1 MVSGGLVET
10 KRPLVRRFSA
20 LAGNQ
25 FQGSRHSDLHQEPS
39 GGYFPRVQED
49 IQMINRCL
57 AVGFLVMA
65 VFAMTLPAVAQT
77 NSMPMR
83 TPDGQPDISGTF
95 TFRTLTPLQRPS
107 VLGDNETLS
116 EEEAAEFEQAERIR
130 LNRDLFDPESG
141 APSAGYQPRAE
152 GGVLSY
158 NEFWYERGVELTSD
172 KRTSLIVDPPNGR
185 LPPQTPEAQQAS
197 REAQADRA
205 AHRYDSYENRSL
217 FDRCIMGFN
226 AGPPMTSGAYNNNV
240 QILQTPGYVT
250 ILNEMVH
257 NARIIPL
264 DGRDHVDLPQFSG
277 SSRGHW
283 EGDTLVIETTN
294 FRGGQ
299 SRGSGPN
306 MDLVERFTRIDPDTV
321 AYEFTVIDETVYTRP
336 WTAMMPLRRIDGPLY
351 EYACHEGNIGMYG
364 ILAGARVQEAKGI
377 PLRP

>member
-1 MVSGGLVET
+1 
-10 KRPLVRRFSA
+10 
-20 LAGNQ
+20 
-25 FQGSRHSDLHQEPS
+25 
-39 GGYFPRVQED
+39 
-49 IQMINRCL
+49 MINRCL
-57 AVGFLVMA
+57 AVGFPVIA
-65 VFAMTLPAVAQT
+65 VFVLTLPAVAQT

-95 TFRTLTPLQRPS
+95 TFRTLTPLQRPTAF
-107 VLGDNETLS
+107 GDNETLS
-116 EEEAAEFEQAERIR
+116 EEEAAEFEQAERTR
-130 LNRDLFDPESG
+130 LNRDLFDPETG
-141 APSAGYQPRAE
+141 APSAGYQPRAQ

-172 KRTSLIVDPPNGR
+172 KRTALIVDPPDGR
-185 LPPQTPEAQQAS
+185 LPPQTPEARQANLD
-197 REAQADRA
+197 AQTDRA
-205 AHRYDSYENRSL
+205 EHRYDSYENRSL

-226 AGPPMTSGAYNNNV
+226 SGPPMTSSAYNNNV
-240 QILQTPGYVT
+240 QIFQTPGYVT

-264 DGRDHVDLPQFSG
+264 DGRDHVDLPLYAG

-283 EGDTLVIETTN
+283 EGNTLVVETTN

-336 WTAMMPLRRIDGPLY
+336 WTAMMPLRRIEGPLY